1 MGDTN
6 FDMTDEELAAMADD
20 TVSDD
25 DEQDVET
32 DVGEQEQEPATGEPV
47 VSEPVADEPVSDVE
61 TEPEPVAAE
70 PEAPAPPATAQ
81 QPQVQDKF
89 GVELDKLN
97 ADMADLKQKFDDGD
111 ISIDEYMDSR
121 FAIERKVVKIE
132 AHQERMQQDAQMSW
146 DRANQEF
153 LANEDNKA
161 LRENDVLYGAFAMQV
176 NKLIG
181 EPASAA
187 MSDAD
192 LLRSARDKVFAAFR
206 IPQESQPSKDESAI
220 RAAKREA
227 ANRGKAPTT
236 LQGVPAAAQADDVD
250 QSPFAY
256 LDRLSG
262 EQLEA
267 AVAKLSEADQLRWL
281 HSR

>member
-6 FDMTDEELAAMADD
+6 FDMTDEELAAMADE
-20 TVSDD
+20 TVVDD
-25 DEQDVET
+25 DEQDADAE
-32 DVGEQEQEPATGEPV
+32 VGEQEQEPATDEPV
-47 VSEPVADEPVSDVE
+47 VSEPEAVVE
-61 TEPEPVAAE
+61 TEPEPVTAE
-70 PEAPAPPATAQ
+70 PEAPTTPAPAQQPTQ

-181 EPASAA
+181 DPASEA
-187 MSDAD
+187 MSDAE
-192 LLRSARDKVFAAFR
+192 LLRAARDKVFAAFR
-206 IPQESQPSKDESAI
+206 IPQGSQPSKDESAI
-220 RAAKREA
+220 RAAKKEA
-227 ANRGKAPTT
+227 ADRGKAPTT

-267 AVAKLSEADQLRWL
+267 AVAKLSEADQIRWL
-281 HSR
+281 HSQ

>member
-20 TVSDD
+20 TVPDD
-25 DEQDVET
+25 DEQDVDAEI
-32 DVGEQEQEPATGEPV
+32 GGQEQDKSTDEPV
-47 VSEPVADEPVSDVE
+47 VSEPEAVVEAEQEPV
-61 TEPEPVAAE
+61 TAE
-70 PEAPAPPATAQ
+70 PEAPTIPAQAQ
-81 QPQVQDKF
+81 QPTQHPQVQDKF

-97 ADMADLKQKFDDGD
+97 TDMADLKQKFDDGD

-146 DRANQEF
+146 DRASQEF
-153 LANEDNKA
+153 LANEDNNA

-181 EPASAA
+181 DPASAA

-192 LLRSARDKVFAAFR
+192 LLRAARDRVFAAFKV
-206 IPQESQPSKDESAI
+206 PQGSQPSKDESAV

-227 ANRGKAPTT
+227 ADRGKAPTT

>member
-6 FDMTDEELAAMADD
+6 FDMTDEELAAMADE
-20 TVSDD
+20 TVVDD
-25 DEQDVET
+25 DEQDADAE
-32 DVGEQEQEPATGEPV
+32 VGEQEQEPATDDPV
-47 VSEPVADEPVSDVE
+47 VSEPEAVVE
-61 TEPEPVAAE
+61 AEPEPVTAE
-70 PEAPAPPATAQ
+70 PEAPTTQAPTQQPTQ

-97 ADMADLKQKFDDGD
+97 ADMADLKQKFDNGD

-181 EPASAA
+181 DPASEA
-187 MSDAD
+187 MSDAE
-192 LLRSARDKVFAAFR
+192 LLRAARDKVFAAFR
-206 IPQESQPSKDESAI
+206 IPQGSQPSKDESAI
-220 RAAKREA
+220 RAAKKEA
-227 ANRGKAPTT
+227 ADRGKAPTT

>member
-6 FDMTDEELAAMADD
+6 FDMPDEELAAMADE
-20 TVSDD
+20 TVVDD
-25 DEQDVET
+25 DEQDADAE
-32 DVGEQEQEPATGEPV
+32 VGEQEQEPATDEPV
-47 VSEPVADEPVSDVE
+47 VSEPEAVVE
-61 TEPEPVAAE
+61 TEPEPVTAE
-70 PEAPAPPATAQ
+70 PEAPTTQAPTQQPTQ

-181 EPASAA
+181 DPASEA
-187 MSDAD
+187 MSDAE
-192 LLRSARDKVFAAFR
+192 LLRAARDKVFAAFR
-206 IPQESQPSKDESAI
+206 IPQGSQPSKDESAI
-220 RAAKREA
+220 RAAKKEA
-227 ANRGKAPTT
+227 ADRGKATTT

-267 AVAKLSEADQLRWL
+267 AVAKLSEADQIRWL
-281 HSR
+281 HSQ

>member
-25 DEQDVET
+25 DEQDADA
-32 DVGEQEQEPATGEPV
+32 DVDEQEQEPATD
-47 VSEPVADEPVSDVE
+47 EPVADDPVADVE
-61 TEPEPVAAE
+61 IEPEPVAAE

-89 GVELDKLN
+89 GAELDKLN
-97 ADMADLKQKFDDGD
+97 ADMADLKKKFDDGD

-121 FAIERKVVKIE
+121 FAIERAVVKIE

-153 LANEDNKA
+153 LANDDNKA

-192 LLRSARDKVFAAFR
+192 LLRAARDKVFAAFR

>member
-6 FDMTDEELAAMADD
+6 FDMTDEELAAMADE
-20 TVSDD
+20 TVADD
-25 DEQDVET
+25 DEQDADAE
-32 DVGEQEQEPATGEPV
+32 VGEQEQEPATDGPV
-47 VSEPVADEPVSDVE
+47 VSEPEAVVE
-61 TEPEPVAAE
+61 TEQEPVTSE
-70 PEAPAPPATAQ
+70 PEAPTTQAPTQQPTQ

-181 EPASAA
+181 DPASEA
-187 MSDAD
+187 MSDAE
-192 LLRSARDKVFAAFR
+192 LLRAARDKVFAAFR
-206 IPQESQPSKDESAI
+206 IPQGSQPSKDESAI
-220 RAAKREA
+220 RAAKKEA
-227 ANRGKAPTT
+227 ADRGKAPTT

-267 AVAKLSEADQLRWL
+267 AVAKLSEADQIRWL
-281 HSR
+281 HSQ

>member
-1 MGDTN
+1 MSDTN
-6 FDMTDEELAAMADD
+6 FEMTDEELAAMADD

-25 DEQDVET
+25 DKQDVET
-32 DVGEQEQEPATGEPV
+32 DVDEQEQEPAT
-47 VSEPVADEPVSDVE
+47 DEPVDDDPVDDVE
-61 TEPEPVAAE
+61 NEPEPVAAD
-70 PEAPAPPATAQ
+70 PEAPSPPATAQ
-81 QPQVQDKF
+81 QPQAQDKF
-89 GVELDKLN
+89 GAELDKLN

-192 LLRSARDKVFAAFR
+192 LLRAARDKVFAAFR

-220 RAAKREA
+220 RAAKKEA

>member
-6 FDMTDEELAAMADD
+6 FDMTDEELAAMADE
-20 TVSDD
+20 TVVDD
-25 DEQDVET
+25 DEQDADAEI
-32 DVGEQEQEPATGEPV
+32 DDQEQEPATDEPV
-47 VSEPVADEPVSDVE
+47 VSEHEAVVE
-61 TEPEPVAAE
+61 TKPEQVEAE
-70 PEAPAPPATAQ
+70 HEAPTTQAPAQ
-81 QPQVQDKF
+81 QPTQQPKVQDKF

-181 EPASAA
+181 DPASEA

-192 LLRSARDKVFAAFR
+192 LLRAARDKVFAAFR
-206 IPQESQPSKDESAI
+206 IPQGSQPSKDESAI
-220 RAAKREA
+220 RAAKKEA
-227 ANRGKAPTT
+227 ADRGKAPTT
-236 LQGVPAAAQADDVD
+236 LQGVPAAAQSDDVD

>member
-25 DEQDVET
+25 DEQDVDAEIG
-32 DVGEQEQEPATGEPV
+32 DQEQEPATDEPV
-47 VSEPVADEPVSDVE
+47 VSEPEAVVE
-61 TEPEPVAAE
+61 TEQEPVTAE
-70 PEAPAPPATAQ
+70 PEAPTIPAQAQ
-81 QPQVQDKF
+81 QPTQHPQVQDKF

-153 LANEDNKA
+153 LANEDNNA

-181 EPASAA
+181 DPASAA

-192 LLRSARDKVFAAFR
+192 LLRAARDRVFAAFKV
-206 IPQESQPSKDESAI
+206 PQGSQPSKDESAV

-227 ANRGKAPTT
+227 ADRGKAPTT

>member
-25 DEQDVET
+25 DEQDVDAEIG
-32 DVGEQEQEPATGEPV
+32 DQEQEPATDEPV
-47 VSEPVADEPVSDVE
+47 VSEPEAVVE
-61 TEPEPVAAE
+61 TEPEPVTAE
-70 PEAPAPPATAQ
+70 PEAPTIPAQAQ
-81 QPQVQDKF
+81 QQTQHPQVQDKF

-146 DRANQEF
+146 DRASQEF
-153 LANEDNKA
+153 LASEDNNA

-181 EPASAA
+181 DPASEA

-192 LLRSARDKVFAAFR
+192 LLRTARDKVFAAFR
-206 IPQESQPSKDESAI
+206 IPHGSQPSKDESAV

-227 ANRGKAPTT
+227 ADRGKAPTT

>member
-6 FDMTDEELAAMADD
+6 VDMTDEELAAMADD
-20 TVSDD
+20 TVADD
-25 DEQDVET
+25 DEQDADAEI
-32 DVGEQEQEPATGEPV
+32 DEQEQEPATD
-47 VSEPVADEPVSDVE
+47 EPVADEPWPVVE
-61 TEPEPVAAE
+61 TEPEQVTAE
-70 PEAPAPPATAQ
+70 PEAPTIPAQAQ
-81 QPQVQDKF
+81 QPTQHPQVQDKF

-146 DRANQEF
+146 DRASQEF

-181 EPASAA
+181 DPASAA

-192 LLRSARDKVFAAFR
+192 LLRTARDKVFAAFR
-206 IPQESQPSKDESAI
+206 IPQGSQPSKDESAV

-227 ANRGKAPTT
+227 ADRGKAPTT

>member
-6 FDMTDEELAAMADD
+6 FDMTDEELAAMAND

-25 DEQDVET
+25 DEQDVEA
-32 DVGEQEQEPATGEPV
+32 DVDEQEQEPATD
-47 VSEPVADEPVSDVE
+47 EPVADESVADVE
-61 TEPEPVAAE
+61 IEPEPVAAE
-70 PEAPAPPATAQ
+70 PEAPAHPATAQ

-89 GVELDKLN
+89 GAELDKLN

-121 FAIERKVVKIE
+121 FAIERQVVKIE

-192 LLRSARDKVFAAFR
+192 LLRAARDKVFAAFR
-206 IPQESQPSKDESAI
+206 IPQESQPSKDESAV
-220 RAAKREA
+220 RAAKRES

>member
-20 TVSDD
+20 TASDD
-25 DEQDVET
+25 DEQDVDAEIG
-32 DVGEQEQEPATGEPV
+32 DQEQDKSTDEPV
-47 VSEPVADEPVSDVE
+47 VSEPEAVVE
-61 TEPEPVAAE
+61 TEPEPVTAE
-70 PEAPAPPATAQ
+70 PESPTITAQ
-81 QPQVQDKF
+81 AQRPTQQQHVQDKF

-97 ADMADLKQKFDDGD
+97 AYMADLKKKFDDGD

-181 EPASAA
+181 DPASEA

-192 LLRSARDKVFAAFR
+192 LLRTARDKVFAAFKV
-206 IPQESQPSKDESAI
+206 PQGSQPSKDESAV

-227 ANRGKAPTT
+227 ADRGKAPTT

>member
-20 TVSDD
+20 TVDDDD
-25 DEQDVET
+25 DEQDAEA
-32 DVGEQEQEPATGEPV
+32 DVDEQEQEPATD
-47 VSEPVADEPVSDVE
+47 EPVADEPVADVE
-61 TEPEPVAAE
+61 IEPEPVAAE

-89 GVELDKLN
+89 GAELDKLN

-192 LLRSARDKVFAAFR
+192 LLRAARDKVFAAFR
-206 IPQESQPSKDESAI
+206 IPQESQPSKNESAI
-220 RAAKREA
+220 RAAKRES

>member
-20 TVSDD
+20 TVADD
-25 DEQDVET
+25 DEQDVDAEI
-32 DVGEQEQEPATGEPV
+32 DEHEQEPATDEPV
-47 VSEPVADEPVSDVE
+47 VPEPEAVVE

-70 PEAPAPPATAQ
+70 PESPTTQAPTQQPTQ

-181 EPASAA
+181 DPASEA

-192 LLRSARDKVFAAFR
+192 LLRAARDKVFAAFR
-206 IPQESQPSKDESAI
+206 IPQGSQPSKDESAI
-220 RAAKREA
+220 RAAKKEA
-227 ANRGKAPTT
+227 ADRGKAPTT

>member
-20 TVSDD
+20 TVADD
-25 DEQDVET
+25 DEQDADAE
-32 DVGEQEQEPATGEPV
+32 VGEQEQEPATDEPV
-47 VSEPVADEPVSDVE
+47 VPEPEAVVE
-61 TEPEPVAAE
+61 TEQEPVAAE
-70 PEAPAPPATAQ
+70 PEAPTTQAPTQQPTQ

-97 ADMADLKQKFDDGD
+97 ADMADLKKKFDDGD

-181 EPASAA
+181 DPASAA

-192 LLRSARDKVFAAFR
+192 LLRTARDRVFAAFR
-206 IPQESQPSKDESAI
+206 IPQESQPSKDESAV

-227 ANRGKAPTT
+227 ADRGKAPTT

>member
-25 DEQDVET
+25 DEQDVDAEIG
-32 DVGEQEQEPATGEPV
+32 DQEQEPATDEPV
-47 VSEPVADEPVSDVE
+47 VSEPEAVVE
-61 TEPEPVAAE
+61 TEPEPVTAE
-70 PEAPAPPATAQ
+70 PESPTIPAQAQ
-81 QPQVQDKF
+81 RPTQHPQVQDKF

-146 DRANQEF
+146 DRASQEF
-153 LANEDNKA
+153 LANEDNNA

-181 EPASAA
+181 DPASEA

-192 LLRSARDKVFAAFR
+192 LLRTARDKVFAAFR
-206 IPQESQPSKDESAI
+206 IPHGSQPSKDESAV

-227 ANRGKAPTT
+227 ADRGKAPTT

>member
-1 MGDTN
+1 
-6 FDMTDEELAAMADD
+6 
-20 TVSDD
+20 
-25 DEQDVET
+25 
-32 DVGEQEQEPATGEPV
+32 
-47 VSEPVADEPVSDVE
+47 
-61 TEPEPVAAE
+61 
-70 PEAPAPPATAQ
+70 
-81 QPQVQDKF
+81 
-89 GVELDKLN
+89 
-97 ADMADLKQKFDDGD
+97 MADLKQKFDDGD

-121 FAIERKVVKIE
+121 FAIERQVVKIE

-192 LLRSARDKVFAAFR
+192 LLRAARDKVFAAFR

>member
-25 DEQDVET
+25 DEHDVEA
-32 DVGEQEQEPATGEPV
+32 DVDEQGQEPATD
-47 VSEPVADEPVSDVE
+47 EPVADEPVADVE
-61 TEPEPVAAE
+61 IEPEPVAAE

-89 GVELDKLN
+89 GAELDKLN
-97 ADMADLKQKFDDGD
+97 TDMADLKQKFDDGD

-192 LLRSARDKVFAAFR
+192 LLRAARDKVFAACR

-220 RAAKREA
+220 RAAKRES

>member
-20 TVSDD
+20 
-25 DEQDVET
+25 DEQDADAEIG
-32 DVGEQEQEPATGEPV
+32 DQEQESATDEPV
-47 VSEPVADEPVSDVE
+47 VSEPEAVVE
-61 TEPEPVAAE
+61 TEPEPVTAE
-70 PEAPAPPATAQ
+70 PEAPTIPAQAQ
-81 QPQVQDKF
+81 QPTQHPQVQDKF

-146 DRANQEF
+146 DRASQEF
-153 LANEDNKA
+153 LANEDNNA

-181 EPASAA
+181 DPASEA

-192 LLRSARDKVFAAFR
+192 LLRTARDKVFAAFR
-206 IPQESQPSKDESAI
+206 IPQGSQPSKDESAV

-227 ANRGKAPTT
+227 ADRGKAPTT

>member
-1 MGDTN
+1 
-6 FDMTDEELAAMADD
+6 
-20 TVSDD
+20 
-25 DEQDVET
+25 
-32 DVGEQEQEPATGEPV
+32 
-47 VSEPVADEPVSDVE
+47 
-61 TEPEPVAAE
+61 
-70 PEAPAPPATAQ
+70 
-81 QPQVQDKF
+81 
-89 GVELDKLN
+89 
-97 ADMADLKQKFDDGD
+97 
-111 ISIDEYMDSR
+111 
-121 FAIERKVVKIE
+121 
-132 AHQERMQQDAQMSW
+132 MSW
-146 DRANQEF
+146 DRASQEF

-161 LRENDVLYGAFAMQV
+161 LRENDVLYGAFATQV

-181 EPASAA
+181 DPASEA

-192 LLRSARDKVFAAFR
+192 LLRTARDKVFAAFKV
-206 IPQESQPSKDESAI
+206 PQGSQPSKDESAV

-227 ANRGKAPTT
+227 ADRGKAPTT

>member
-25 DEQDVET
+25 DEQDVDAEIG
-32 DVGEQEQEPATGEPV
+32 DQEQKPATDEPV
-47 VSEPVADEPVSDVE
+47 VSEPEAVVE
-61 TEPEPVAAE
+61 TEPEPVTAE
-70 PEAPAPPATAQ
+70 PEAPTIPAQAQ
-81 QPQVQDKF
+81 QPTQHPQVQDKF

-146 DRANQEF
+146 DRASQEF
-153 LANEDNKA
+153 LANEDNNA

-181 EPASAA
+181 DPASEA

-192 LLRSARDKVFAAFR
+192 LLRAARDKVFAAFR
-206 IPQESQPSKDESAI
+206 IPHGSQPSKDESAV

-227 ANRGKAPTT
+227 ADRGKAPTT

>member
-1 MGDTN
+1 MSDTN

-25 DEQDVET
+25 DKQDVET
-32 DVGEQEQEPATGEPV
+32 DVDEQEQEPATD
-47 VSEPVADEPVSDVE
+47 EPVADEPVADVE

-70 PEAPAPPATAQ
+70 PEAQEPPATAQ

-89 GVELDKLN
+89 GAELDKLN

-192 LLRSARDKVFAAFR
+192 LLRAARDKVFAAFR

-220 RAAKREA
+220 RAAKKEA

>member
-25 DEQDVET
+25 DEQDVEA
-32 DVGEQEQEPATGEPV
+32 DVDEQEQEPATD
-47 VSEPVADEPVSDVE
+47 EPVADDPVADVE
-61 TEPEPVAAE
+61 IEPEPVAAE

-81 QPQVQDKF
+81 QQQVQDKF
-89 GVELDKLN
+89 GAELDKLN

-121 FAIERKVVKIE
+121 FAIERQVVKIE

-192 LLRSARDKVFAAFR
+192 LLRAARDKVFAAFR

>member
-20 TVSDD
+20 TVADD
-25 DEQDVET
+25 DEQDVDAEIG
-32 DVGEQEQEPATGEPV
+32 DQEQEPATDEPV
-47 VSEPVADEPVSDVE
+47 VSEPEAVVE
-61 TEPEPVAAE
+61 TEPEPVTAE
-70 PEAPAPPATAQ
+70 PESPTIPDQAQ
-81 QPQVQDKF
+81 QPTQHPQVQDKF

-146 DRANQEF
+146 DRASQEF

-181 EPASAA
+181 DPASAA

-192 LLRSARDKVFAAFR
+192 LLRTARDKAFAAFR
-206 IPQESQPSKDESAI
+206 IPQGSQPSKDESAV

-227 ANRGKAPTT
+227 ADRGKAPTT

>member
-6 FDMTDEELAAMADD
+6 FDMTDEELSAMAND

-25 DEQDVET
+25 DEQDVEA
-32 DVGEQEQEPATGEPV
+32 DVDEQEQEPATD
-47 VSEPVADEPVSDVE
+47 EPVADESVADVE
-61 TEPEPVAAE
+61 NEPEPVAAE

-81 QPQVQDKF
+81 QQQVQDKF
-89 GVELDKLN
+89 GAELDKLN

-121 FAIERKVVKIE
+121 FAIERQVVKIE

-192 LLRSARDKVFAAFR
+192 LLRAARDKVFAAFR

>member
-20 TVSDD
+20 TASDD
-25 DEQDVET
+25 DEQDVDAEIG
-32 DVGEQEQEPATGEPV
+32 DQEQDKSTDEPV
-47 VSEPVADEPVSDVE
+47 VSEPEAVVE
-61 TEPEPVAAE
+61 TEPEPVTAE
-70 PEAPAPPATAQ
+70 PESPTITAQAQ
-81 QPQVQDKF
+81 QPTQQQHVQDKF

-97 ADMADLKQKFDDGD
+97 ADMADLKKKFDDGD

-181 EPASAA
+181 DPASEA

-192 LLRSARDKVFAAFR
+192 LLRTARDKVFAAFKV
-206 IPQESQPSKDESAI
+206 PQGSQPSKDESAV

-227 ANRGKAPTT
+227 ADRGKAPTT

>member
-20 TVSDD
+20 TVADD
-25 DEQDVET
+25 DEQDADAE
-32 DVGEQEQEPATGEPV
+32 VGEQEQEPAIDEQV
-47 VSEPVADEPVSDVE
+47 VSEPEAVVE
-61 TEPEPVAAE
+61 TEPEPVTAE
-70 PEAPAPPATAQ
+70 PESPTITAQAQ
-81 QPQVQDKF
+81 QPTQQQHVQDKF

-97 ADMADLKQKFDDGD
+97 ADMADLKKKFDDGD

-132 AHQERMQQDAQMSW
+132 AHQERIQQDAQMSW

-181 EPASAA
+181 DPASEA

-192 LLRSARDKVFAAFR
+192 LLRTARDKVFAAFKV
-206 IPQESQPSKDESAI
+206 PQGSQPSKDESAV

-227 ANRGKAPTT
+227 ADRGKAPTT

>member
-1 MGDTN
+1 
-6 FDMTDEELAAMADD
+6 
-20 TVSDD
+20 
-25 DEQDVET
+25 
-32 DVGEQEQEPATGEPV
+32 
-47 VSEPVADEPVSDVE
+47 
-61 TEPEPVAAE
+61 
-70 PEAPAPPATAQ
+70 
-81 QPQVQDKF
+81 
-89 GVELDKLN
+89 
-97 ADMADLKQKFDDGD
+97 
-111 ISIDEYMDSR
+111 
-121 FAIERKVVKIE
+121 
-132 AHQERMQQDAQMSW
+132 
-146 DRANQEF
+146 
-153 LANEDNKA
+153 
-161 LRENDVLYGAFAMQV
+161 MQV

-181 EPASAA
+181 DPASEA

-192 LLRSARDKVFAAFR
+192 LLRTARDKVFAAFR
-206 IPQESQPSKDESAI
+206 IPQGSQPSKDESAV

-227 ANRGKAPTT
+227 ADRGKAPTT

>member
-25 DEQDVET
+25 DEQDVDAEIG
-32 DVGEQEQEPATGEPV
+32 DQEQEPATDEPV
-47 VSEPVADEPVSDVE
+47 VSEPEAVVE
-61 TEPEPVAAE
+61 TEPEPVTAE
-70 PEAPAPPATAQ
+70 PEAPTIPAQAQ
-81 QPQVQDKF
+81 QPTQHPQVQDKF

-181 EPASAA
+181 DPASEA

-192 LLRSARDKVFAAFR
+192 LLRTARDKVFAAFR
-206 IPQESQPSKDESAI
+206 IPHGSQPSKDESAV

-227 ANRGKAPTT
+227 ADRGKAPTT

>member
-6 FDMTDEELAAMADD
+6 FDMTDEELAAMADE
-20 TVSDD
+20 TVADD
-25 DEQDVET
+25 DEQDVDAE
-32 DVGEQEQEPATGEPV
+32 VGEQEQGPAADETV
-47 VSEPVADEPVSDVE
+47 VSEPEAVVE
-61 TEPEPVAAE
+61 TEPEPVTAE
-70 PEAPAPPATAQ
+70 PEAPTTPAPTQQPAQ
-81 QPQVQDKF
+81 QPPVQDKF

-97 ADMADLKQKFDDGD
+97 ADMADLKKKFDDGD

-132 AHQERMQQDAQMSW
+132 AHQERMQQDAQASW

-153 LANEDNKA
+153 LASEDNKS
-161 LRENDVLYGAFAMQV
+161 LRENDVLYGAFATQV

-181 EPASAA
+181 DPASEA

-192 LLRSARDKVFAAFR
+192 LLRAARDKVFAAFR
-206 IPQESQPSKDESAI
+206 IPQGSQPSKDESAI
-220 RAAKREA
+220 RAAKKEA
-227 ANRGKAPTT
+227 ADRGKAPTT

>member
-20 TVSDD
+20 TVADD
-25 DEQDVET
+25 DEQDADAEI
-32 DVGEQEQEPATGEPV
+32 DDQEQEPATDEPV
-47 VSEPVADEPVSDVE
+47 VSEPEAVVE

-70 PEAPAPPATAQ
+70 PEAPTTPAPAPHPAQ
-81 QPQVQDKF
+81 QPVQDKF

-97 ADMADLKQKFDDGD
+97 ADMDDLKKKFDDGD

-153 LANEDNKA
+153 LANEDNKS
-161 LRENDVLYGAFAMQV
+161 LRENDVLYGAFATQV

-181 EPASAA
+181 DPASEA

-192 LLRSARDKVFAAFR
+192 LLRAARDKVFAAFR
-206 IPQESQPSKDESAI
+206 IPHGSQPSKDESAV

-227 ANRGKAPTT
+227 ADRGKAPTT

>member
-1 MGDTN
+1 MSDTN
-6 FDMTDEELAAMADD
+6 FEMTDEELAAMADD

-25 DEQDVET
+25 DKQDVET
-32 DVGEQEQEPATGEPV
+32 DVDEQEQEPAT
-47 VSEPVADEPVSDVE
+47 DEPVDDDPVDDVE
-61 TEPEPVAAE
+61 NEPEPVAAD
-70 PEAPAPPATAQ
+70 PEAPSPPATAQ
-81 QPQVQDKF
+81 QPQAQDKF
-89 GVELDKLN
+89 GAELDKLN

-192 LLRSARDKVFAAFR
+192 LLRAARDKVFAAFR